1 MARQGVHIGGTT
13 MALALGVAMALATA
27 GCGASEPTSVEAA
40 AAETADAVCTTLRG
54 WNNELTD
61 VFNATSQEITDDD
74 DPATA
79 GGVLVAG
86 FDEMVAV
93 AEAHVEEA
101 RELELPRTVWSD
113 DLRAELG
120 AGAEQSLAVLED
132 ERDEAADLPPIDVDE
147 QGGAI
152 GGASVGVERA
162 TSAFEPS
169 AGRYDAVLAEA
180 FAANEGCAHVVQPVE
195 SARQPSS
202 RGDVTRARP

>member
-1 MARQGVHIGGTT
+1 MARLGVHIRGTT
-13 MALALGVAMALATA
+13 MALGLGVGTALATV

-40 AAETADAVCTTLRG
+40 AAETADTVCTTLRG

-86 FDEMVAV
+86 FDEMISV

-120 AGAEQSLAVLED
+120 AGAEESLAVLED

-162 TSAFEPS
+162 TSALEPS

-180 FAANEGCAHVVQPVE
+180 FAADEGCAHVVQPIE
-195 SARQPSS
+195 GERPPSS
-202 RGDVTRARP
+202 RRDVTRVRP

>member
-1 MARQGVHIGGTT
+1 MARQGVHIWGTT
-13 MALALGVAMALATA
+13 MALALGVGVAVATP

-40 AAETADAVCTTLRG
+40 AAETADTVCTTLRR

-61 VFNATSQEITDDD
+61 VFNAASQQITDED

-79 GGVLVAG
+79 GDVLVAG
-86 FDEMVAV
+86 FDEMITV

-101 RELELPRTVWSD
+101 HELELPPTVWSD

-120 AGAEQSLAVLED
+120 AGAEASLAVLED
-132 ERDEAADLPPIDVDE
+132 ERDEAADLPPVDVDE

-162 TSAFEPS
+162 TSALEPS
-169 AGRYDAVLAEA
+169 AGSYDGELA
-180 FAANEGCAHVVQPVE
+180 
-195 SARQPSS
+195 
-202 RGDVTRARP
+202 